1 MKIKM
6 AIAQGYV
13 EGEIKGFIEANPG
26 LSVSEATEQWVEQ
39 KYGRWIKENLET
51 EYEIR
56 LVDSDT
62 SFVIGFP
69 TEELAL
75 EYRKLLG
82 GHVIGDKD
90 A

>member
-13 EGEIKGFIEANPG
+13 EGEIKGFIEANAG
-26 LSVSEATEQWVEQ
+26 LSASEATAQWVEQ

-51 EYEIR
+51 EYDIR
-56 LVDSDT
+56 LTDSDT

-75 EYRKLLG
+75 KYRELLG